1 MFAQTVELKS
11 GTHGTSLRVAHESSP
26 VTAMFSPQSFRYENL
41 DRLAN
46 DFLAQI
52 PEKLFGLQIDEN
64 NPALLIDEDDSV
76 WS

>member
-1 MFAQTVELKS
+1 ML
-11 GTHGTSLRVAHESSP
+11 
-26 VTAMFSPQSFRYENL
+26 SPQSFRYENL

-46 DFLAQI
+46 EFLARI